1 MSEVPAEIIK
11 LVEKFDR
18 NKDAYKNVN
27 YKEEQIKQEFIN
39 PLFKAL
45 GWDVDNVSGAAPQYR
60 DVIFEDSIKIAGGS
74 RAPDYCFTLA
84 GRKMFFV
91 EAKKPSVNIDQ
102 DIRPSYQLRRYAW
115 SAKLPLS
122 ILTDFEEFAIYD
134 SRTRPKKT
142 DRASVGRIKYFS
154 YKDYVEEWDFL
165 YNNFSKD
172 AVLQGSFDKY
182 AESNKKKKGTTEVD
196 QEFLSEIENWRQ
208 LFAKNIALRNPELT
222 VEELNFAVQQTI
234 DRIIFLRMCEDRGIE
249 KYGQLQS
256 LITEKDLYEKFGE
269 ICKEADAKYNS
280 GLFHFKPEKG
290 RPSTPDELTL
300 SLTIDDGVFKTVF
313 KSLYYPES
321 PYEFSVLQPE
331 ILGNVYEQFLG
342 KVIRLTGG
350 HRAKVEEK
358 PEVKKAGGVFY
369 TPQYIVDYIVEN
381 TIGKLCKGKTPNKVS
396 KLRILDPAAGS
407 GSFLLGAYKYLL
419 QWHRDYYSSQKDKK
433 RLEDKIYEGKN
444 GEWFLTIQE
453 KKRIL
458 LNNIYG
464 VDIDS
469 QAVWVTKLSLLL
481 KVLEGENKDV
491 IEAQQKLYK
500 ERALPDLD
508 SNIKC
513 GNSLIGPEI
522 YNNTDLELT
531 GNDIKRI
538 NPFDWENSFGN
549 IFTDGGF
556 DAVIGNPPYIRIQAM
571 KEWAPKEVEFYKENY
586 QSASKGNY
594 DIYVVFVEKGLDL
607 LNEKGLLGYILP
619 HKFFNAKYGQ
629 SLRSIIAEGKNL
641 NKVVHFGD
649 QQVFEKATTYT
660 CLLFLNK
667 SAKKKFNF
675 VKVED
680 LIKWRISK
688 EAIKGEVS
696 ANKVTEQ
703 EWNFIVGPEA
713 KIFDKLNEI
722 PIKLSDITD
731 KIFQGLV
738 TSSDSVYLLEP
749 LDDEVKDFFKVKSKA
764 TEKEYI
770 LEKEV
775 VHHLCKGSRD
785 IHPYS
790 ANPSKRVLF
799 PYDPVISAHTNKTT
813 LISSSEF
820 AEKFPNAWQY
830 LKENYETLR
839 NREKGKMRHE
849 KWYAYVYPKSVS
861 MFAKKK
867 IITPSIAP
875 HASFT
880 LDSSG
885 DLYFVGSGGGGGGG
899 YGITLKKNCKLSY
912 EYLLGLLN
920 SKLLDFFVK
929 KISSTF
935 RGGYYAYNKQYI
947 EKLPIRTINFDD
959 PDDVTLHDRMV
970 TLVEQMLQ
978 LHKDSESAR
987 TPQKKELI
995 QRQIDATDKQI
1006 NKLVYELY
1014 GLSKDEIR
1022 IIEGD

>member
-1 MSEVPAEIIK
+1 MPDAPEEIIQ
-11 LVEKFDR
+11 LVNKFER
-18 NKDAYKNVN
+18 NIEAYKNSS
-27 YKEEQIKQEFIN
+27 YKEEQLKQEFIN

-45 GWDVDNVSGAAPQYR
+45 GWDVDNTSGAAPQYR
-60 DVIFEDSIKIAGGS
+60 DVIFEDSIKIAGGT

-154 YKDYVEEWDFL
+154 YKDYIEEWDFL

-256 LITEKDLYEKFGE
+256 LITEKNIYEKFGE
-269 ICKEADAKYNS
+269 ICKDADAKYNS

-300 SLTIDDGVFKTVF
+300 GLTIDDGVFKTVF

-342 KVIRLTGG
+342 KVIRLTDG

-381 TIGKLCKGKTPNKVS
+381 TIGKLCKGKTPKKVS
-396 KLRILDPAAGS
+396 KLRILDPACGS

-419 QWHRDYYSSQKDKK
+419 QWHRDYYSNQKDKK
-433 RLEDKIYEGKN
+433 RLEGKIYEGKN

-491 IEAQQKLYK
+491 LEAQQKLYK

-538 NPFDWENSFGN
+538 NPFDWENSFGT

-571 KEWAPKEVEFYKENY
+571 KEWAPKEVEYYKKNY

-594 DIYVVFVEKGLDL
+594 DIYVVFVEKGLNL
-607 LNEKGLLGYILP
+607 LNKKGLLGYILP

-629 SLRSIIAEGKNL
+629 PLRSIIANGQNL
-641 NKVVHFGD
+641 DKIVHFGD
-649 QQVFEKATTYT
+649 QQVFERATTYT

-667 SAKKKFNF
+667 NPINKFSF
-675 VKVED
+675 VKIEN
-680 LIKWRISK
+680 LRNWISSK
-688 EAIKGEVS
+688 KSTNGFIFNRE
-696 ANKVTEQ
+696 VTEG
-703 EWNFIVGPEA
+703 EWNFILGPEGRL
-713 KIFDKLNEI
+713 FNKLKKTPTE
-722 PIKLSDITD
+722 LGELVR
-731 KIFQGLV
+731 IFQGLTTGADKIFILEHHETIDENYV
-738 TSSDSVYLLEP
+738 RVKTIDGMEILEKGLLKPFIKGVSISSF
-749 LDDEVKDFFKVKSKA
+749 DELKINHWMIFPYKLNSKA
-764 TEKEYI
+764 T
-770 LEKEV
+770 
-775 VHHLCKGSRD
+775 
-785 IHPYS
+785 P
-790 ANPSKRVLF
+790 
-799 PYDPVISAHTNKTT
+799 IS
-813 LISSSEF
+813 
-820 AEKFPNAWQY
+820 
-830 LKENYETLR
+830 ENEIR
-839 NREKGKMRHE
+839 MK
-849 KWYAYVYPKSVS
+849 YPK
-861 MFAKKK
+861 
-867 IITPSIAP
+867 T
-875 HASFT
+875 
-880 LDSSG
+880 
-885 DLYFVGSGGGGGGG
+885 
-899 YGITLKKNCKLSY
+899 Y
-912 EYLLGLLN
+912 EYLKNHKKPLLN
-920 SKLLDFFVK
+920 KSNTDSTNWWLYAYPKNLLLHENKKLIVQVISKKGKYAYDNQGIYFTGGGNGPYYGILFKKSENPHSIHYLQGILSSKLADFYLH
-929 KISSTF
+929 KISSPF
-935 RGGYYAYNKQYI
+935 KGGYWSYGKRFI
-947 EKLPIRTINFDD
+947 EKIPIRTINFDY
-959 PDDVTLHDRMV
+959 PDDVARHDRMV
-970 TLVEQMLQ
+970 TLVKQMLQ
-978 LHKDSESAR
+978 LHKDSERAR
-987 TPQKKELI
+987 TPQDKELI

-1006 NKLVYELY
+1006 DTLVYELY
-1014 GLSKDEIR
+1014 GLTEDEIR
-1022 IIEGD
+1022 IIEE